1 MGKGEEK
8 GTKNI
13 KTALKYQKVC
23 ENVVYIPKKH
33 YLCT

>member
-1 MGKGEEK
+1 MEK
-8 GTKNI
+8 AHEI
-13 KTALKYQKVC
+13 LKTHIIYQKLC